1 MIKNSILGAPLTW
14 AFNRSEDSTQSTT
27 AGTQDYTYAITSLGF
42 LEKVSLTDSNGKIWE
57 IKDVY
62 NFHPLSKASM
72 QQRPTAVSLIAST
85 PGTNFKIRFMGV
97 PDAIYTINLTYQL
110 FPTQFVNLTD
120 AWSPIPD
127 SYSDIYN
134 NLFLGEAFAAVDD
147 ARAQIYRQRGVA
159 AFLNKSEGLSDTQ
172 KNIFAQQY
180 LQQGRETLLGTLKDQ
195 QAVQARGI

>member
-14 AFNRSEDSTQSTT
+14 AFNRSEDSAQSTT
-27 AGTQDYTYAITSLGF
+27 VGNQDYIYAITNLGF
-42 LEKVSLTDSNGKIWE
+42 LEKVSLTDSNGRIWE

-62 NFHPLSKASM
+62 NFHPLSKASA
-72 QQRPTAVSLIAST
+72 QQRPTAVSLISST

-97 PDAIYTINLTYQL
+97 PEAIYVINLTYQL
-110 FPTQFVNLTD
+110 FPTQFSALSD

-180 LQQGRETLLGTLKDQ
+180 LQQDREKLLGTLKDQ